1 MRAVRLT
8 KRSVVQEPTGDGETR
23 VCVYIGV
30 KSGCRFLGPPL
41 KMEIQKVNR
50 RLEYDFEK
58 ISASPIMENNEF
70 VRQRLAPPASASH
83 RSLPFGFCL
92 AGWLTAK

>member
-1 MRAVRLT
+1 M
-8 KRSVVQEPTGDGETR
+8 
-23 VCVYIGV
+23 YIGV

-41 KMEIQKVNR
+41 KMEIQKLNR

-70 VRQRLAPPASASH
+70 IRQHLAPPASH

-92 AGWLTAK
+92 PGRLTAK

>member
-1 MRAVRLT
+1 M
-8 KRSVVQEPTGDGETR
+8 
-23 VCVYIGV
+23 YIGV

-41 KMEIQKVNR
+41 KMEIQKLNR

-70 VRQRLAPPASASH
+70 IRQHLAPPPHTVACPLDFAFQAGLQPNNLTPKR
-83 RSLPFGFCL
+83 RSDETVLCHPVSSFC
-92 AGWLTAK
+92 